1 MLARMV
7 YVTLALMLL
16 LVAAGLCAVI
26 LRVMGGHL
34 LKPPRMTDGKA
45 MFVLK
50 RLAPDDIGLAY
61 ESCDFEITD
70 VAARSKMKIAGWWIP
85 AEARQSRTVILCHG
99 YSDAKVGGIAWAPVW
114 RSLGFNVLAIDLR
127 AHGESGGAH
136 STAGF
141 YERDD
146 LDQVI
151 DQLRAARPRQAESV
165 MLFGVSLG
173 ATVVAAVGARR
184 DDLMGVVLESPYADF
199 RTAITSH
206 GRRLAM
212 PLEWGYG
219 IACRWAES
227 ISGARFDEVR
237 PVDLVK
243 QVRAPLLVIHAGE
256 DTFVSRDEI
265 DQIAAALTTRDAS
278 QITRHVVIEGVQ
290 HTRGL
295 VQDPVKYRQFLE
307 SFVNAIDSRNS

>member
-1 MLARMV
+1 MPYVPLAV
-7 YVTLALMLL
+7 MLL
-16 LVAAGLCAVI
+16 LVAAGMCAVI
-26 LRVMGGHL
+26 LRVMARHL

-45 MFVLK
+45 MFILK
-50 RLAPDDIGLAY
+50 RLAPDDLGLPF
-61 ESCDFEITD
+61 ELCDFEIND
-70 VAARSKMKIAGWWIP
+70 VATRAKMKIAGWWIP
-85 AEARQSRTVILCHG
+85 AELPQTRTVILLHG

-114 RSLGFNVLAIDLR
+114 RSIGFNVLAIDLR

-136 STAGF
+136 TTAGF

-151 DQLRAARPRQAESV
+151 DRLRQLRPKQAESV

-173 ATVVAAVGARR
+173 ATVAAAVGARR
-184 DDLMGVVLESPYADF
+184 EDLMGVVLESPYADF
-199 RTAITSH
+199 RTAITAH

-219 IACRWAES
+219 IAYRWAER
-227 ISGARFDEVR
+227 ISGARFDEVK

-243 QVRAPLLVIHAGE
+243 QVHAPLLVIHAGE

-265 DQIAAALTTRDAS
+265 DQIARSLESRDGS
-278 QITRHVVIEGVQ
+278 RITRHVIIEGVQ

-295 VQDPVKYRQFLE
+295 LHDPQAYRQTLE
-307 SFVNAIDSRNS
+307 SFVKAIDARA